1 MAWYLMW
8 FDLVLRVFLSVAVHL
23 VASKRWHKLIS
34 GTWQLWHCENNDRW
48 KSPDKLYRSHKA
60 NYKWSNDGYCGIY
73 NHLQGGQVYGSATTT
88 RGSFPWR
95 RVTVSALIGWTSK
108 FLPVR
113 CWMKTLSVRE
123 SDDNVRVRYKSNSS
137 PLSGQR
143 QPPCLSGQALLQHSV
158 AQQGGGEMSSRG
170 SRSQLWLTAG

>member
-1 MAWYLMW
+1 MKLQQRWL
-8 FDLVLRVFLSVAVHL
+8 LR
-23 VASKRWHKLIS
+23 
-34 GTWQLWHCENNDRW
+34 
-48 KSPDKLYRSHKA
+48 
-60 NYKWSNDGYCGIY
+60 Y

-158 AQQGGGEMSSRG
+158 AQQGGGRDVQQRVTVSA
-170 SRSQLWLTAG
+170 LIDWWLEFPCSLNLEAQQ